1 MKSIKRLPQVDGELG
16 WYLTASNVDRKIGKA
31 LKGEQT
37 ADIAIIGAG
46 FTGLAAAE
54 RLQELYPDKKIAV
67 VEALDVGQG
76 TSGRNAGFIIDT
88 RCAFRGI
95 PFSVD

>member
-16 WYLTASNVDRKIGKA
+16 WYLTAPNVDRKIGKA

-54 RLQELYPDKKIAV
+54 RLQELYPDKNCR
-67 VEALDVGQG
+67 GG
-76 TSGRNAGFIIDT
+76 GFGRGAGHFGAQ
-88 RCAFRGI
+88 CGLYH
-95 PFSVD
+95 

>member
-16 WYLTASNVDRKIGKA
+16 WYLTAPNVDRKIGKA

-46 FTGLAAAE
+46 IYGL
-54 RLQELYPDKKIAV
+54 
-67 VEALDVGQG
+67 GCG
-76 TSGRNAGFIIDT
+76 
-88 RCAFRGI
+88 
-95 PFSVD
+95 